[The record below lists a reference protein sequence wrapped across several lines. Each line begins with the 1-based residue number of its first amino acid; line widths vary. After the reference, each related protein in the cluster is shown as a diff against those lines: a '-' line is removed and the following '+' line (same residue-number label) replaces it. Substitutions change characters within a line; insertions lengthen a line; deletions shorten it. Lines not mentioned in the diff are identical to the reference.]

1 MKKHLI
7 AVAILLLYFIILI
20 KILVFKDM
28 PLVRIGTLML
38 NFGGTHEG
46 PANLTPFK
54 TIIPYLLGKNG
65 LIIASINIVG
75 NIILFVPIG
84 FLFPLTI
91 VHSSWK
97 KIIATSIA
105 TGFIIE
111 GMQAFLHL
119 GIFDIDDVILNGL
132 GVMIGYWCFTLF
144 SRFSPLI
151 KKILNI
157 TSTTIILLIA
167 SIYIIAYYK
176 NITLPI
182 SFEAGAHHTTLDN
195 FKSLQ
200 NGSAKCCD
208 LCNGTGGTGVIVAMD
223 SLSITIKGKKGNGEN
238 QQIKLTEKTV
248 IRNSAGIITKSILKI
263 GDHVTVIINESET
276 ASLVLVCGIL
286 YK

>member
-54 TIIPYLLGKNG
+54 TIIPYFLGKNG

-151 KKILNI
+151 KKILII

-208 LCNGTGGTGVIVAMD
+208 LCNGTGGTGVIVAMN

>member
-1 MKKHLI
+1 M
-7 AVAILLLYFIILI
+7 
-20 KILVFKDM
+20 
-28 PLVRIGTLML
+28 
-38 NFGGTHEG
+38 
-46 PANLTPFK
+46 
-54 TIIPYLLGKNG
+54 
-65 LIIASINIVG
+65 
-75 NIILFVPIG
+75 
-84 FLFPLTI
+84 
-91 VHSSWK
+91 
-97 KIIATSIA
+97 
-105 TGFIIE
+105 
-111 GMQAFLHL
+111 
-119 GIFDIDDVILNGL
+119 
-132 GVMIGYWCFTLF
+132 
-144 SRFSPLI
+144 I
-151 KKILNI
+151 KKILII

-182 SFEAGAHHTTLDN
+182 SFESGEDHTTLDN

-208 LCNGTGGTGVIVAMD
+208 LCNGTGGTGVIVAMN